1 MSEPTVASTSA
12 SEPAGSIS
20 RLIAETDWSQ
30 TSLGPRRQWPA
41 ELRTAI
47 DIMLGSPHPLVLCW
61 GPDFTFLYNDAF
73 IAGAGSK
80 HPSGFGQPCRE
91 VWPEIWDKVGPLLEQ
106 VRATGDPTFR
116 DDDLLVMHRNGFPE
130 ETYWRYSYSP
140 IRDSD
145 GSVLGV
151 FNVTSETTGKVVG
164 ERRLRLLGRLAEV
177 APEARSVDQA
187 LREIGA
193 VLASAGPDVPCALLY
208 SHADAPGAVDDG
220 EPRLVA
226 APGFREL
233 PDDVAPPRVT
243 PDVQIV
249 DMPVGLPPTRSAPPV
264 RQAALAELPGG
275 DGHPPIPLLIGVPP
289 RIHVDDD
296 YRSFLR
302 LVVGHIGT
310 AVSAARSHEA
320 ERRRL
325 DDLAALDRAKT
336 EFFTGVSHEF
346 RTPLALI
353 LGPLEQLRSST
364 DPAVRV
370 DVELAHRNA
379 QRMLRLVN
387 TLLDVSRLEAGR
399 TDATFVPVDLGTVTA
414 ELVGLF
420 RSATDRA
427 GLRLDV
433 DCPPTPRPAWVD
445 RDMWEKIVLNLLSNA
460 VKYTFTGGIT
470 VSLRVEGGQAVL
482 RMADTGTG
490 IPAADLPR
498 LFERFHRVRG
508 TRARSHEGSG
518 IGLTLVRQLVELH
531 RGTVDV
537 TSTPDVGST
546 FTVRIPMGIAH
557 LPVESIGAVGGA
569 PARPAAAGAE
579 PFLIEALRWLP
590 GDPGDPEDPHQL
602 ADLDVELLARALP
615 DISSRRDR
623 VLVAD
628 DNVDMRDYLKRLLSV
643 HWTVQ
648 TVANGVEALDAA
660 RADPPDLVLAD
671 VTMPG
676 LDGIGLLRA
685 LRTDARTAG
694 LPVVLLSARAGEEA
708 AVEGLAA
715 GADDYLVKPFSARE
729 LLARVGNHLQ
739 LGRTRRAAEL
749 RFRAMADSTPA
760 LIWVDDAG
768 GHRVFVNKGWQD
780 FTGVTDPVAE
790 LGTDWRDRIHP
801 EDRERYRAVTSAAI
815 RRGAPFEV
823 EYRLRH
829 RGGRYRWVLDRGAPV
844 GGGDGLAGYVGGCL
858 DIDSRHLEQRRHR
871 VCAGLGDALDAELTA
886 DRRLR
891 TLARILVTEGLAD
904 VVRMHEGASDGDL
917 ALRAVAAADPAVE
930 PLLWRLDSGSELRR
944 RVMETQEPR
953 IIDLAELMASLAGPD
968 PEQVMLW
975 EQAGLRSMVAA
986 PLVARGGMLGM
997 LAVART
1003 AGSPRYDA
1011 QDLEL
1016 FAEIARRAGV
1026 ALDNARLL
1034 ELERAAAQRL
1044 GMLHRATAEMSAAAT
1059 PAEVARIAS
1068 HHLVTLLDAP
1078 LVGAW
1083 ELRDG
1088 ALQVLTSQGWNLS
1101 AHRSWSSIPQDV
1113 ELPVSEVV
1121 RSRRPMWLEDPV
1133 DWPDRYP
1140 PLGAVAAGS
1149 GLASLALLP
1158 LVLGD
1163 RCLGVLGAAFR
1174 EPRVIGAHDR
1184 EAAVAVAELAA
1195 QALDRSSLLV
1205 AETEGRRVAE
1215 RLSAV
1220 ATSLSRATDLDSVA
1234 AVIVAHGLSAVEAD
1248 AVVVLL
1254 AGDSGALYPLA
1265 EEGWPEGAA
1274 SPELSRGAA
1283 HPLAHAVRTG
1293 EPVWQ
1298 ADRSVPSAEGSDP
1311 DSGHNPDGGA
1321 YPVQTAVPL
1330 LVGGRPIGALG
1341 FRFADRPQFSPERRS
1356 FVLTLAS
1363 QCAQAVMRARLHQ
1376 AEHEVAV
1383 VLQRSLLPQRMPD
1396 LDRLALATR
1405 YLPGTAGTEA
1415 GGDWFDVLALEPR
1428 KVALVVGDVVGR
1440 GPSAAA
1446 VMGQLRSA
1454 LAANLVNGQPP
1465 ATALEQLDLFAL
1477 RIDGAMASTV
1487 ACAVIDC
1494 DTGELRYACAG
1505 HPPPLVAGPDGVRLL
1520 LEGRGT
1526 PLGVVGRPPFVEAV
1540 DRIEPGS
1547 TILLCSDGLFERRTE
1562 VIDDGLDRLIDTFG
1576 ALAHGRPMDTAD
1588 ALLDRMAAGRSA
1600 PDDIALV
1607 MARLLPAPLRLLTP
1621 ADPAQLAPL
1630 RRKVAAWCARAG
1642 LSEDAV
1648 TDLQLVLGEA
1658 VTNAV
1663 EHAYL
1668 GGASGEVDIE
1678 LMLESSGAV
1687 SVRVADTGRWR
1698 PPPADPG
1705 YRGRGLALIREL
1717 TEDVELEPGDTG
1729 TVVRFRLPPIPIE
1742 RPATL
1747 PGGALDGPETGAD
1760 PEPPPGPARLRRW
1773 ADESSV
1779 RLHVDGDLDLAGVAS
1794 VRSELIDQLQQ
1805 TLPITLTLAAGCYVS
1820 SAGIAVLSE
1829 MAQRARGA
1837 GIELTVI
1844 TPSGSPARRMLGL
1857 AGLDQVIT
1865 VAPAEDPGAGTGRT
1879 RV

>member
-1 MSEPTVASTSA
+1 MRDWPT
-12 SEPAGSIS
+12 
-20 RLIAETDWSQ
+20 
-30 TSLGPRRQWPA
+30 

-47 DIMLGSPHPLVLCW
+47 DIMLGSRHPLVLCW
-61 GPDFTFLYNDAF
+61 GPDFAFLYNDAF
-73 IAGAGSK
+73 VAGAGNK
-80 HPSGFGQPCRE
+80 HPGGFGQPCRE

-106 VRATGDPTFR
+106 VRATGEPAFR
-116 DDDLLVMHRNGFPE
+116 DDDLLVMHRSGFPE

-140 IRDSD
+140 IRGSD
-145 GSVLGV
+145 GSVAGI

-177 APEARSVDQA
+177 APEARTVDQA
-187 LREIGA
+187 LREVGA

-208 SHADAPGAVDDG
+208 SHPDG
-220 EPRLVA
+220 QPRLVA
-226 APGFREL
+226 APGFRET
-233 PDDVAPPRVT
+233 PEDFVPPPVT
-243 PDVQIV
+243 PGVQIV
-249 DMPVGLPPTRSAPPV
+249 DMPAGLPATRSATPV
-264 RQAALAELPGG
+264 RHVALAALPGD
-275 DGHPPIPLLIGVPP
+275 DGSSPAPLLIGVPP
-289 RIHVDDD
+289 RIRVDED
-296 YRSFLR
+296 YRSFLS
-302 LVVGHIGT
+302 LAVGHIAT
-310 AVSAARSHEA
+310 AVATARSHEA
-320 ERRRL
+320 ERRRHEA
-325 DDLAALDRAKT
+325 LAALDRAKT

-353 LGPLEQLRSST
+353 LGPLEQLRTSAT

-387 TLLDVSRLEAGR
+387 SLLHVARLEAGR
-399 TDATFVPVDLGTVTA
+399 TEATFVPVDLGAVTA
-414 ELVGLF
+414 ELAGLF
-420 RSATDRA
+420 RPATERA

-433 DCPPTPRPAWVD
+433 DCPPTSRPVWVD
-445 RDMWEKIVLNLLSNA
+445 QDMWEKIVLNLLTNA

-470 VSLRVEGGQAVL
+470 VTLRVEGEHAVL

-490 IPAADLPR
+490 IPAAELPQ

-508 TRARSHEGSG
+508 ARARSHEGSG

-531 RGTVDV
+531 GGTIDV

-546 FTVRIPMGIAH
+546 FTVRIPMGFAH
-557 LPVESIGAVGGA
+557 LPVESIGATGGA
-569 PARPAAAGAE
+569 PARPTGAGAG
-579 PFLIEALRWLP
+579 PFLDEALRWLR
-590 GDPGDPEDPHQL
+590 GDAGEPDHPAGPDAEVP
-602 ADLDVELLARALP
+602 ARPMP
-615 DISSRRDR
+615 DMAGRRDR

-628 DNVDMRDYLKRLLSV
+628 DNADMRDYLQRLLSE

-660 RADPPDLVLAD
+660 RADPPDLVVAD
-671 VTMPG
+671 VMMAG

-801 EDRERYRAVTSAAI
+801 EDRERYREVTSAAV

-829 RGGRYRWVLDRGAPV
+829 HSGRYRWVLDRGAPV
-844 GGGDGLAGYVGGCL
+844 GGDRLTGYVGGCL
-858 DIDSRHLEQRRHR
+858 DIDARHLEQRRHR
-871 VCAGLGDALDAELTA
+871 VYAGLGDAMEAEVTA
-886 DRRLR
+886 DGRLHA
-891 TLARILVTEGLAD
+891 LARVLVAEGLAD
-904 VVRMHEGASDGDL
+904 VVRVHEGASHDDL
-917 ALRAVAAADPAVE
+917 TLRAVAATDPAVE
-930 PLLWRLDSGSELRR
+930 QLLWRLDSGSGLHR
-944 RVMETQEPR
+944 RVMASREPR
-953 IIDLAELMASLAGPD
+953 IIDLSQLVAGM
-968 PEQVMLW
+968 PEADLEQLTLW
-975 EQAGLRSMVAA
+975 EQADLRSMVVA

-997 LAVART
+997 VAVGRT
-1003 AGSPRYDA
+1003 TGSPRYDP

-1088 ALQVLTSQGWNLS
+1088 ALEVLTSQGWSLS
-1101 AHRSWSSIPQDV
+1101 AHRTWSSIPQDV
-1113 ELPVSEVV
+1113 ELPVSEVI
-1121 RSRRPMWLEDPV
+1121 RTRRPMWLDNLA
-1133 DWPDRYP
+1133 DRPDRSP
-1140 PLGAVAAGS
+1140 SLEPATAGA

-1158 LVLGD
+1158 LVVGD

-1234 AVIVAHGLSAVEAD
+1234 AVIVAHGLSALEAD

-1254 AGDSGALYPLA
+1254 AGDTGALYPLA
-1265 EEGWPEGAA
+1265 EEGWPEGAGSA
-1274 SPELSRGAA
+1274 ELSAGAA

-1298 ADRSVPSAEGSDP
+1298 ADRGGPATNGPDP
-1311 DSGHNPDGGA
+1311 DVGPDDEV
-1321 YPVQTAVPL
+1321 YPVHTAIPL

-1341 FRFADRPQFSPERRS
+1341 LRFAGRPVFSPQRRS
-1356 FVLTLAS
+1356 FALTLAS

-1383 VLQRSLLPQRMPD
+1383 ILQRSLLPQRLPD

-1415 GGDWFDVLALEPR
+1415 GGDWFDVLALEQG

-1454 LAANLVNGQPP
+1454 LAANLVNGQSP

-1494 DTGELRYACAG
+1494 ETGELRYACAG
-1505 HPPPLVAGPDGVRLL
+1505 HPPPLVAGPGGVRLL
-1520 LEGRGT
+1520 FEGRGT
-1526 PLGVVGRPPFVEAV
+1526 PLGVTGRPPFVEAV

-1562 VIDDGLDRLIDTFG
+1562 VIDDGLDRLIDSFG
-1576 ALAHGRPMDTAD
+1576 ALSHGRPQDAAD

-1607 MARLLPAPLRLLTP
+1607 MARLLPVPLRLLMP
-1621 ADPAQLAPL
+1621 AEAERLAGL
-1630 RRKVAAWCARAG
+1630 RRRVAAWCAEAG

-1668 GGASGEVDIE
+1668 GGAPGSVDIE
-1678 LMLESSGAV
+1678 LILEPTGAV

-1717 TEDVELEPGDTG
+1717 SEDVELEQGETG
-1729 TVVRFRLPPIPIE
+1729 TLVRFRLPPVPVE
-1742 RPATL
+1742 QPVPL
-1747 PGGALDGPETGAD
+1747 PGGRLDEPDAGGP
-1760 PEPPPGPARLRRW
+1760 PEPPPGPTRLRRW
-1773 ADESSV
+1773 ADGSSV
-1779 RLHVDGDLDLAGVAS
+1779 RLHVDGDLDLAGVATI
-1794 VRSELIDQLQQ
+1794 RSELIDQLRQGM
-1805 TLPITLTLAAGCYVS
+1805 PIILTLAADCYVS
-1820 SAGIAVLSE
+1820 SAGIALLSE
-1829 MAQRARGA
+1829 MAQRARA
-1837 GIELTVI
+1837 ADIELTVI
-1844 TPSGSPARRMLGL
+1844 TPSGSPARRMLVL
-1857 AGLDQVIT
+1857 AGLDQVIA
-1865 VAPAEDPGAGTGRT
+1865 VVPADDPGTGRT